1 MVPAVNRKATVKP
14 AWQRA
19 IIALSFVVTAALAF
33 SALYWMRSLFIPI
46 ALAVFFTY
54 VLSPLVEFL
63 QRKGLGRVP
72 SVLLVFV
79 TALLLFLGGAALVI
93 VQLAGM
99 SETLADNKDA
109 IRTKIET
116 TRLSIVGNGESR
128 WGKIFDELETAVG
141 ASRSQPAAEKQ
152 TLTIEPTKPSYVTQL
167 ETILGPAGD
176 IFGMAAFSFILVV
189 FMLLAK
195 EDLQD
200 RVLRLVG
207 DGAVTSATRALRE
220 ANSRVSDYLFTQL
233 LLNSAFGLVCM
244 IGLFLMEVQYAL
256 LFGFIAAVMRYVP
269 YIGTWIGVL
278 PPMLF
283 SFAMSEGTGQPIG
296 VFALYIG
303 LEMICNNLIEP
314 RLYGKSLG
322 VSEVALLV
330 SAAFW
335 SFLWGPIGLI
345 LSGPI
350 TTCLV
355 VIGKYIPAF
364 RFLHVL
370 LGTEPSLTPAV
381 ALYQRL
387 VARKLDEALRVVEAA
402 TIKTDPAEAVFDT
415 TVLPAFTLIKTAK
428 LEGEFEE
435 DEEKLVFAVAKDMTD
450 DLIGDF
456 AKLEAVKEEAATV
469 APVKEKIRLMCCPA
483 ADEWDQLSLA
493 SFVAVMTDDRWDTK
507 LVGTAKLSSELLDE
521 VAKFAPHV
529 ICIGSLPPSG
539 DAHLRY
545 LCKRLRSRFPDVHIL
560 VCRWGETE
568 TDATATALKDQ
579 GTIRVETT
587 VVGARTYLTAW
598 LPVFHHGSPEA
609 QVKIAE
615 KVNEFSSA
623 GTTSA

>member
-1 MVPAVNRKATVKP
+1 MVTVDRKPAVKP

-19 IIALSFVVTAALAF
+19 IIALSFVVTASLVL

-54 VLSPLVEFL
+54 VLAPLVEFL
-63 QRKGLGRVP
+63 QRKGLPRVP

-79 TALLLFLGGAALVI
+79 TALLLFLGCTTLVV

-109 IRTKIET
+109 IRIKIEN
-116 TRLSIVGNGESR
+116 TRSSIVGTGESR
-128 WGKIFDELETAVG
+128 WSKIFDEMQTAVG
-141 ASRSQPAAEKQ
+141 ASAPKATEEKRTMVLEPSQ
-152 TLTIEPTKPSYVTQL
+152 PSYVSKLQD
-167 ETILGPAGD
+167 ILGPAGD

-207 DGAVTSATRALRE
+207 DGGVTSATRALRE
-220 ANSRVSDYLFTQL
+220 ANVRVSDYLFAQL
-233 LLNSAFGLVCM
+233 LLNTAFGVVCM
-244 IGLFLMEVQYAL
+244 VGLLLMGVQYAL
-256 LFGFIAAVMRYVP
+256 LWGFFAAVMRYVP
-269 YIGTWIGVL
+269 YVGTWIGVL
-278 PPMLF
+278 PPLLF
-283 SFAMSEGTGQPIG
+283 SFAMSEGIAQPIG

-303 LEMICNNLIEP
+303 LEIICNNAVEP
-314 RLYGKSLG
+314 RLYGQSLG
-322 VSEVALLV
+322 VSEVALLI

-355 VIGKYIPAF
+355 VVGKNIPSL

-402 TIKTDPAEAVFDT
+402 AIKSDPPEAVFDM
-415 TVLPAFTLIKTAK
+415 TVLPAFSLIKAAR
-428 LEGEFEE
+428 LEGEFDE
-435 DEEKLVFAVAKDMTD
+435 DEEKALYTVAKDMTD

-456 AKLEAVKEEAATV
+456 VKIEKAQDATEAA
-469 APVKEKIRLMCCPA
+469 PGKEKIRLLCCPA
-483 ADEWDQLSLA
+483 GDVWDQLSLA

-507 LVGTAKLSSELLDE
+507 LIGTAKLSSELLVE
-521 VAKFAPHV
+521 VAAFAPHV

-545 LCKRLRSRFPDVHIL
+545 LCKRLRSRFPDIHIL
-560 VCRWGETE
+560 VCRWGEA
-568 TDATATALKDQ
+568 DSNATAEAIKDQ

-587 VVGARTYLTAW
+587 VTGARTYLSAW
-598 LPVFHHGSPEA
+598 LPIFHHGSPDTQA
-609 QVKIAE
+609 KIVA
-615 KVNEFSSA
+615 KVEEFSAA